1 MNALWTNRLGLS
13 FAAAGVVLMALTIS
27 WHVNPAEGSVVPRFL
42 TANLAGTAALWVL
55 LVTCMPVWVVA
66 VWLSSLIPVS
76 DRLQYLPRMRSHA
89 GAPGSGVFSGWETSF
104 SLDPQT
110 EGKEG
115 NIEPRSVCD
124 AVTCAPD
131 SWR

>member
-76 DRLQYLPRMRSHA
+76 DRLRSYLACAAMLVLQAAAYFLA
-89 GAPGSGVFSGWETSF
+89 GKLLSVWIRKLKGKRGTSNQGA
-104 SLDPQT
+104 SAT
-110 EGKEG
+110 
-115 NIEPRSVCD
+115 R
-124 AVTCAPD
+124 
-131 SWR
+131 